1 MKNNSLLSIAVSL
14 ATLFALVPSLP
25 GAADTRADAQALAN
39 RANQAMVEENWEEAN
54 RLLDRALELA
64 ADAPELWVGSAFTL
78 IRLDKVDAARERY
91 ETALELYLQ
100 RVEADP
106 ESVGMIMNV
115 GYTLVLL
122 NRRDEAIEYL
132 HAAAERNPDQLMFRS
147 FEEIVEGLEA
157 NFSEFIVPKVEANE
171 ATVEEPDEAA
181 TEEPE
186 ASSQTP

>member
-1 MKNNSLLSIAVSL
+1 MKNNYFLSIAVSL
-14 ATLFALVPSLP
+14 ATLLSLVPSVP

-39 RANQAMVEENWEEAN
+39 RANQAMVEEDWEEAN

-78 IRLDKVDAARERY
+78 IRLDRVEAARERY

-100 RVEADP
+100 RVEAAP
-106 ESVGMIMNV
+106 ENAGMIMNV

-132 HAAAERNPDQLMFRS
+132 HSAAERNPNQPMFRN
-147 FEEIVEGLEA
+147 FEDIVEGLEA
-157 NFSEFIVPKVEANE
+157 NFSEFIVPEAE
-171 ATVEEPDEAA
+171 GEAA
-181 TEEPE
+181 TDEEAQP
-186 ASSQTP
+186 SGPTQ

>member
-1 MKNNSLLSIAVSL
+1 MIMKNNSFLSIAVSF
-14 ATLFALVPSLP
+14 ATLFALLPSLP
-25 GAADTRADAQALAN
+25 GATDTQADAQALAN
-39 RANQAMVEENWEEAN
+39 RANEAMVEENWEEAN

-78 IRLDKVDAARERY
+78 LRLDKVEVARERY

-106 ESVGMIMNV
+106 DNAGLIMNV

-132 HAAAERNPDQLMFRS
+132 HAAAERNPNQPMFRS
-147 FEEIVEGLEA
+147 FEDIVEGLEA
-157 NFSEFIVPKVEANE
+157 NFSEFIVPEAEAEE
-171 ATVEEPDEAA
+171 ATENETQP
-181 TEEPE
+181 
-186 ASSQTP
+186 SSPTQ